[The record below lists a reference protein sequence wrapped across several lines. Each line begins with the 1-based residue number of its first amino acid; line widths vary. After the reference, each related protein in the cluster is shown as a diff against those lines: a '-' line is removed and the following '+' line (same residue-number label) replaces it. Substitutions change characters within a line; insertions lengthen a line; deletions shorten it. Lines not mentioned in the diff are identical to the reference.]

1 MGGLKIEISSSR
13 LGLESYVSLKFSD
26 TFNVQTDMLL
36 TPHHKCTASHQ
47 AAISEM
53 GVKTYWT

>member
-13 LGLESYVSLKFSD
+13 LGLESYVSIKFSD
-26 TFNVQTDMLL
+26 TFNVRADMLL
-36 TPHHKCTASHQ
+36 TPHHKLMANDQ

-53 GVKTYWT
+53 GVKTYWS